1 MDINMSCTP
10 RVLIGP
16 LSGFASGIPSG
27 RGTRALLVADKAL
40 ENRAEDIQDSL
51 DSSGIKTI
59 LFSREGLSSNT
70 ETLNEV
76 LSLARGA
83 HADIIGAIG
92 GEKALSLGRLTAAAA
107 GSMIRAEDFM
117 SGGIQVNQGLPL
129 FEVPSSGRHTL
140 LFRREALLTD
150 AESGRIFLVQLG
162 DTSIITD
169 LIDPSITA
177 QLSARASALSLSSVL
192 FSAVE
197 SFLSPRSDFF
207 SDTQSRA
214 ALGNAAKLLRRVKAE
229 AADPDFRIREAEN
242 GVLAAFS
249 TGLTAPGPGTMLSWA
264 VSAASGSS
272 KAAVS
277 AVLLPWVLESPLYSG
292 SPKLKELAGLIAESP
307 TDASDNPAEEVR
319 SLFGFLGLPGRLRE
333 LGVELDGVQP
343 AAGRA
348 VNIPGIE
355 RPDLNEAV
363 FREILDLS
371 S

>member
-1 MDINMSCTP
+1 MSCTP

-16 LSGFASGIPSG
+16 LSGFASGISG
-27 RGTRALLVADKAL
+27 RGNRALLVADKGL
-40 ENRAEDIQDSL
+40 EDRAEDIQDGL
-51 DSSGIKTI
+51 DSRGIKTI

-70 ETLNEV
+70 ETLDEV

-83 HADIIGAIG
+83 HADMVGAIG
-92 GEKALSLGRLTAAAA
+92 GEKVLSLGRLTAAAA
-107 GSMIRAEDFM
+107 GGTFHAEEIM
-117 SGGIQVNQGLPL
+117 RGEARGNQNMPL

-140 LFRREALLTD
+140 LFRREALLT
-150 AESGRIFLVQLG
+150 EVQTGRISLVQFG
-162 DTSIITD
+162 DSSLITA

-177 QLSARASALSLSSVL
+177 QLSARATALSMSSVL

-207 SDTQSRA
+207 SDIQSRA
-214 ALGNAAKLLRRVKAE
+214 AIGNVAKLLRRVKAE

-292 SPKLKELAGLIAESP
+292 SPKMKELAGLIAQSP
-307 TDASDNPAEEVR
+307 ENASENPAEEVR

-333 LGVELDGVQP
+333 LGVELDAVQP

-348 VNIPGIE
+348 VDIPGIE
-355 RPDLNEAV
+355 RSDLNEVV
-363 FREILDLS
+363 FREILDFS
-371 S
+371 F